1 MAYHHYSC
9 FFSINTKILA
19 VIIRCF
25 LLSAGKI
32 IYTKTQLSSP
42 TLIVRNK
49 MESTPESTPVV
60 EMHNI
65 KKNFAAVQ
73 ALKGV
78 DLVLHHNEVL
88 GLVGD
93 NAAGKSTLMKVL
105 SGAYIPDEGE
115 IFMEGQKIHLT
126 DPLHA
131 RRLGIEM
138 VYQDLALA
146 NNLDVTANVFLGRER
161 VGWHFGPFG
170 VMNSHQM
177 EQESQRLL
185 GRLKID
191 IPSVRLL
198 VERLSGGQRQAV
210 AIARATAFNSKVI
223 IMDEPTAALSVA
235 AISKVLDLVRE
246 LKAQGASIII
256 ISHRLEDV
264 YSVSDRMII
273 LRQGRKVRDCLV
285 EGEIDEFREKVVA
298 YIIGA
303 RDDFA
308 KVAVNQSQPGES
320 L

>member
-1 MAYHHYSC
+1 MTEA
-9 FFSINTKILA
+9 TA
-19 VIIRCF
+19 
-25 LLSAGKI
+25 
-32 IYTKTQLSSP
+32 
-42 TLIVRNK
+42 
-49 MESTPESTPVV
+49 VV
-60 EMHNI
+60 EMRNI

-73 ALKGV
+73 ALRGV

-105 SGAYIPDEGE
+105 SGAYIPEEGE
-115 IFMEGQKIHLT
+115 IRIEGTKVHMT
-126 DPLHA
+126 NPLDA

-146 NNLDVTANVFLGRER
+146 NNLDVTGNVFLGREA
-161 VGWHFGPFG
+161 VSTKLGSFG
-170 VMNSHQM
+170 VMNSRHM
-177 EQESQRLL
+177 EREAQRLL
-185 GRLKID
+185 ERLKIA

-235 AISKVLDLVRE
+235 AIKQVLDLVRE

-256 ISHRLEDV
+256 ISHRLEDIH
-264 YSVSDRMII
+264 SVSDRLIVM
-273 LRQGRKVRDCLV
+273 RQGRKVRDARV
-285 EGEIDEFREKVVA
+285 DPDIDVFREQVVA
-298 YIIGA
+298 YMIGA

-308 KVAVNQSQPGES
+308 DVVAS
-320 L
+320 